1 MAFRKKVAAA
11 LKYDANEDRV
21 PLVVAAGRGR
31 LAALIEEEA
40 GKAGVPVYEDPELAC
55 TLTALGVRQEIPPV
69 LYEAVAQVIAWVYRL
84 ESEAAQVKEGEKQ

>member
-1 MAFRKKVAAA
+1 MAFKKKVAAA
-11 LKYDANEDRV
+11 LKYDAVKDNAPR
-21 PLVVAAGRGR
+21 VVAAGHGR

-40 GKAGVPVYEDPELAC
+40 RKAGVPVYEDPELAC

-84 ESEAAQVKEGEKQ
+84 ENEAIRKKEGEEQ